1 MYYQKSNSLRLSG
14 YDYSQPGWYFVT
26 LTTRNRSCL
35 FGSMQNGE
43 IVMSEAGRMIE
54 ITWQELVSNYGQ
66 IQSDDCQVMPNHF
79 HGILIIKAISVKT
92 ERADIYTSPK
102 ALNTQQSISLIEL
115 MEKFKSI
122 TTNRYINGVKQK
134 GWQRFSN
141 KLWERSFH
149 DHVIRNDDALRS
161 VRKYISENVLKWE
174 LESKGIVP

>member
-1 MYYQKSNSLRLSG
+1 MQYFSVFGLFNPPYQGDFK
-14 YDYSQPGWYFVT
+14 
-26 LTTRNRSCL
+26 RNC
-35 FGSMQNGE
+35 
-43 IVMSEAGRMIE
+43 
-54 ITWQELVSNYGQ
+54 VSP
-66 IQSDDCQVMPNHF
+66 V
-79 HGILIIKAISVKT
+79 IKAISVKT

-102 ALNTQQSISLIEL
+102 ASNTQQSISLIEL

-122 TTNRYINGVKQK
+122 TTNRYINGVKQN